1 MRSFIKIMG
10 PPLLEAVRELEKIAV
25 DMPQVCV
32 MDEAILLDIPRRMA
46 RDIGEPIEYPEYV
59 SEFFTRRT
67 GVRVR
72 TERCS
77 NIISESGELLGEYDF
92 FFEWFE
98 EPSME
103 QINDL
108 IGRIDEALGPLGC
121 LYSITTSR

>member
-1 MRSFIKIMG
+1 M
-10 PPLLEAVRELEKIAV
+10 EAVRELEKIAV

-32 MDEAILLDIPRRMA
+32 MDEAILLDIPRSLA

-59 SEFFTRRT
+59 SDFFSRRT
-67 GVRVR
+67 GVRVK

-77 NIISESGELLGEYDF
+77 NIISESGEKLGEYDF

-103 QINDL
+103 QLNEL
-108 IGRIDEALGPLGC
+108 IGKIDEALEPLGC
-121 LYSITTSR
+121 LYSITTKR